1 MIHHMCK
8 AVKWVMFRPESNTFT
23 PVIQWVPSRKK
34 KVRGKIFSLKR
45 LNNQNT
51 TDHVSIIRATGKLHA
66 MPNSGKKVYILSS

>member
-1 MIHHMCK
+1 MCK

-34 KVRGKIFSLKR
+34 RLEVKYFLLKR
-45 LNNQNT
+45 LNNRNT
-51 TDHVSIIRATGKLHA
+51 ADHVSIIRATGKLHA